1 MIKPNM
7 PKLASVLLMGS
18 LLTLSACGE
27 QDKAAPAA
35 QADDTPVVATVNGQ
49 AIHQS
54 TLAGYAEGNQLNIDD
69 SDQRREMIDELVM
82 RELVMQD
89 AIAKGLDSDPA
100 ILDEVRRTREKLIL
114 NAVLE
119 GVIKAAPINDESL
132 QAEYDKQVQQF
143 QGTELKARHILVED
157 EEKAKSLI
165 TELDGGADF
174 AELAKQHSTG
184 PSGPNGGDL
193 GWFTAETMV
202 PPFAAAAQA
211 MEKGSYS
218 KEPVQT
224 RFGWHVILLEDSRPL
239 TPPPLEEVKM
249 NLIQRLQ
256 QKYIKEYLDGLKSG
270 AEIVIK

>member
-27 QDKAAPAA
+27 QEKAAPAA

-157 EEKAKSLI
+157 EEKAKTLI

-202 PPFAAAAQA
+202 PPFAEAVQA
-211 MEKGSYS
+211 MDKGSYT